1 MFKNTPKI
9 SVIIPLY
16 NHGKYIEEAV
26 NSVLTQS
33 FADFELIIINDGSAD
48 NSEDVVRNIKDD
60 RIRYFYQENQGAH
73 KTINRG
79 IQLAKGEYI
88 TILNSDDVYYANRL
102 EEFLKILESDSSINA
117 VFSHIEFINDQGN
130 SIKYKIGAEDNW
142 KGHDPETSL
151 KGEKNIF
158 LALLSGNF
166 LVTTS
171 NLFCRKSVFDNLGL
185 FSNLKY
191 AHDYEFFLKLCYSY
205 KVFIVEKALLK
216 YRIHETN
223 TVKENEAAVSFEV
236 GIVLANVFLTYDIPN
251 IFENKDK
258 IYDNM
263 LKFFNSVSTYNTDR
277 MIMTLL
283 LFGMKYEKEKNIILS
298 LSNNNNENPFRK
310 ACIDKFQKTIDLWQ
324 ESQEAWGKWSETNQ
338 RLIEIEQRLSETSE
352 EKKKWWLSSQEAWA
366 KAEEIG
372 HRLLETEH
380 KLSEESE
387 EKKKWW
393 LSSQEAWAKAEEI
406 GRRLLETEYKLSE
419 ESEETKKW
427 LHETLGRVE
436 ETGRRLLE
444 AEQKLSEATEEVKK
458 WQLNSQ
464 EALGEV
470 EKTNQKLIETEQR
483 LSETD
488 EETKKWQLNFQEA
501 LGEVEKTNQKLIE
514 TEQRLSETDE
524 EKKKWWLNSQ
534 EAWAKAEETSQRL
547 LETEQKLSK
556 ATEEVKK
563 WWTNSDEAW
572 AKWFE
577 TNQRLNEVEHKLEG
591 KIQEITSLRNSRSF
605 RLGRALTWPL
615 RQFFSKR

>member
-16 NHGKYIEEAV
+16 NHEKYIEEAV

-33 FADFELIIINDGSAD
+33 FADFELIIINDGSTD
-48 NSEDVVRNIKDD
+48 NSEDVVKNIKDD

-88 TILNSDDVYYANRL
+88 SILNSDDVYYANRL
-102 EEFLKILESDSSINA
+102 EEFLKILESDSSIHA

-130 SIKYKIGAEDNW
+130 FIKYKIGAEDNW

-158 LALLSGNF
+158 LDLLAGNF

-171 NLFCRKSVFDNLGL
+171 NLFCRKSVFDNLCL

-263 LKFFNSVSTYNTDR
+263 QKFFNSVSTYNTDR

-283 LFGMKYEKEKNIILS
+283 LFGLKYEKEKNIILS

-338 RLIEIEQRLSETSE
+338 RLIQTEQRLSETSE
-352 EKKKWWLSSQEAWA
+352 EKNKWWLSSQEAWA

-372 HRLLETEH
+372 HRLLETEF
-380 KLSEESE
+380 
-387 EKKKWW
+387 
-393 LSSQEAWAKAEEI
+393 
-406 GRRLLETEYKLSE
+406 KLSE

-488 EETKKWQLNFQEA
+488 EEKKKWQINSQEA
-501 LGEVEKTNQKLIE
+501 WAKAEEIGHRLLE